1 MTPLTVFSVS
11 SHPSSPSPLPGEEQ
25 VSWRVSQR
33 LLEFTVEQLQQS
45 DLHLG
50 DPRLLAGCGKQ
61 WSEDTVGEPPGAA
74 C

>member
-33 LLEFTVEQLQQS
+33 LLHLHGEKQEFAVEQL
-45 DLHLG
+45 
-50 DPRLLAGCGKQ
+50 
-61 WSEDTVGEPPGAA
+61 
-74 C
+74 